1 MRHSDVKVIW
11 IPNEKLFR
19 VSDLGVAI
27 HGIEFVCFLDTFIC
41 YWVCGKFLTVTKNFV
56 YPGQQRGF

>member
-19 VSDLGVAI
+19 VFDLGVAI
-27 HGIEFVCFLDTFIC
+27 HGSELNLFVFSIHLFVIEFEE
-41 YWVCGKFLTVTKNFV
+41 NF
-56 YPGQQRGF
+56 